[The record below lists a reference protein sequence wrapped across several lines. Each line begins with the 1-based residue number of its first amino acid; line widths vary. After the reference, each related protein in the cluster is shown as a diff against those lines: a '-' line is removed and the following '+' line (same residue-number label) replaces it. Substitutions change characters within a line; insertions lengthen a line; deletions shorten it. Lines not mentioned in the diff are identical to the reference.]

1 MDFGPTPVKNVE
13 GCILAH
19 SLRGPGFAFKKGR
32 RLSAD
37 DAETLAAA
45 GIAEVVAA
53 RLEDGDVHED
63 AAATELA
70 AALTGPGLAATASFT
85 GRCNLMVAP
94 IRDTGRGLLVAERDR
109 IDALNLVDEAITLA
123 TLSPYEL
130 VEPRQMAAT
139 IKIIP
144 FAVPRA
150 ALDKCLAVA
159 RDGGPLLRVAP
170 LKPRRVGLVQT
181 SLPGMK
187 PSILDKTRE
196 VMDRRLASLGC
207 PPAAERRCGHDPA
220 SAAAALKELSESGCD
235 ILLMSGASA
244 IVDRR
249 DVLPAGLENAG
260 GRVSHFGMPVD
271 PGNLMLMGSLGE
283 RPVIGL
289 PGCARSPK
297 VNGFDWVLQRMV
309 AGLEVAPRD
318 VMRLGGGGLLKE
330 IASRPLPRAEAVEQG
345 AAAPRAARIAAIVL
359 AAGQSR
365 RMGNVNKLLVEVD
378 GKPMVKHVL
387 ESLAASRAKPVVVVT
402 GHDYAAV
409 EKVLPKKGV
418 TLTHNPDYASGLS
431 SSLRRGLAA
440 LPDDPEGVPVDG
452 VLVCLGDMPR
462 VAPQVI
468 DRLIAAFN
476 PTEGRAIC
484 VPTWQGKRGNPVL
497 FARRFF
503 PEMQDIAG
511 DTGAR
516 ALIGEHAEVVCE
528 VAMDDDA
535 VLLDIDTP
543 EALEALGGAAG

>member
-1 MDFGPTPVKNVE
+1 MYFGPIAVKQAE

-19 SLRGPGFAFKKGR
+19 SLRGAGFAFKKGR
-32 RLSAD
+32 RLSGD
-37 DAETLAAA
+37 DIAVLAKA
-45 GIAEVVAA
+45 GIAEITAA
-53 RLEDGDVHED
+53 RLEAGDLHED
-63 AAATELA
+63 EAATELA
-70 AALTGPGLAATASFT
+70 AALAGDGLSATASFT
-85 GRCNLMVAP
+85 GRCNLMVAQ
-94 IRDTGRGLLVAERDR
+94 RGVLVADRDR
-109 IDALNLVDEAITLA
+109 IDAINLIDESITLA
-123 TLSPYEL
+123 TLAPYDL
-130 VEPRQMAAT
+130 VEPKQMAAT

-150 ALDKCLAVA
+150 ALEQCLAVA
-159 RDGGPLLRVAP
+159 RDGGALLRVAP
-170 LKPRRVGLVQT
+170 LQARRVGLVQT

-187 PSILDKTRE
+187 PSILDKTRQ
-196 VMDRRLASLGC
+196 VMDQRLANLGC
-207 PPAAERRCGHDPA
+207 APAEERRCGHD
-220 SAAAALKELSESGCD
+220 SAEVAATLKELSDDGCE

-249 DVLPAGLENAG
+249 DVLPSGLEAAG
-260 GRVSHFGMPVD
+260 GRVDHFGMPVD
-271 PGNLMLMGSLGE
+271 PGNLMLMGSLGHK
-283 RPVIGL
+283 PAVGL

-297 VNGFDWVLQRMV
+297 VNGFDWVLQRLV
-309 AGLEVAPRD
+309 AGLEVTPQD
-318 VMRLGGGGLLKE
+318 VMRMGGGGLLKE
-330 IASRPLPRAEAVEQG
+330 IASRPLPRAEAVEQSS
-345 AAAPRAARIAAIVL
+345 AAPRAPRIAALVL

-378 GKPMVKHVL
+378 GKPMVCHVL
-387 ESLAASRAKPVVVVT
+387 DSLAASQARPVTVVT

-409 EKVLPKKGV
+409 EKVLPKKGF

-440 LPDDPEGVPVDG
+440 LPENIDG

-462 VAPQVI
+462 VSPQVI

-503 PEMQDIAG
+503 AEMQDIAG

-516 ALIGEHAEVVCE
+516 ALIGEHAETVCE

-543 EALEALGGAAG
+543 EALAALGGA